1 MSNQSS
7 ISLVIKNINMWHS
20 DFLRGMEAV
29 RNVQCSQL
37 YQIIIVHIMLYIV
50 Y

>member
-7 ISLVIKNINMWHS
+7 ISLVIENINMWHS
-20 DFLRGMEAV
+20 DFFRDMEAI
-29 RNVQCSQL
+29 RNVLCSQL
-37 YQIIIVHIMLYIV
+37 YQIIIVYVIV